1 MLDGP
6 VRGYCA
12 ERCSLQLLYL
22 LVEELTTAQ
31 DREAQCPLTRSQTMG
46 DAGQG
51 PARATRAADHIER
64 LADLCRDLGASPRGQ
79 GVAAALG
86 QQAEPAEPAAQ
97 RRDQSR
103 VVLVPVGGPVQ
114 VLQPHAIVS
123 GGGQHRIERQVL
135 FPPDDADGGEPVV
148 VARRRGGADV
158 VGVRP
163 AEGEQDLVALISRC
177 LEVVLQ
183 LPPLIARDVSVDQV
197 VAFQEQPK
205 PSPGQTV
212 IVQFLQ
218 RGRSRSSIGTTGAR
232 DHIQPPYS
240 FAFPFAFAGGAT
252 VRRSG
257 FGARLHLPPVV
268 LTGCAAVVVARVAG
282 PGVGQEGVKGGGAG
296 GDLRGPPSRPLL
308 HFSAGERAN
317 YDEGVRIV
325 PDGWWL
331 GRAGDVRAVCGYAGA
346 APAMSG
352 AAFRVSGSPIGRC
365 IPAGSGGIQLCA
377 CRPVR
382 RRALVWPSARESILR
397 CQFGRAGRV
406 VLPPRRTLLARPL
419 PR

>member
-1 MLDGP
+1 MWLEYAP
-6 VRGYCA
+6 PKVSRTWWPSSRAAWRLYFSF
-12 ERCSLQLLYL
+12 RHLLPGKSRL
-22 LVEELTTAQ
+22 I
-31 DREAQCPLTRSQTMG
+31 RSSRFRNSRS
-46 DAGQG
+46 
-51 PARATRAADHIER
+51 PARA
-64 LADLCRDLGASPRGQ
+64 
-79 GVAAALG
+79 
-86 QQAEPAEPAAQ
+86 
-97 RRDQSR
+97 RRSSCSSS
-103 VVLVPVGGPVQ
+103 
-114 VLQPHAIVS
+114 S
-123 GGGQHRIERQVL
+123 G
-135 FPPDDADGGEPVV
+135 DG
-148 VARRRGGADV
+148 
-158 VGVRP
+158 
-163 AEGEQDLVALISRC
+163 
-177 LEVVLQ
+177 
-183 LPPLIARDVSVDQV
+183 
-197 VAFQEQPK
+197 
-205 PSPGQTV
+205 
-212 IVQFLQ
+212 
-218 RGRSRSSIGTTGAR
+218 SRSSIGTTGAR

-282 PGVGQEGVKGGGAG
+282 PGVGQGGGRGGGKGGGRG
-296 GDLRGPPSRPLL
+296 GRPPGETRGSGERCPRWPPSRPLL

-406 VLPPRRTLLARPL
+406 VLPPRRTLLARSL